1 MTPMAMLSRPV
12 CGTRGSTLILNLPG
26 SKKGAAECLDFVMM
40 AIPHAIDLLQG
51 NRDNVKQTHDQLQA
65 TDNKQQLQLP
75 SKKSEPKQRENQL
88 SRPLAEEKKP
98 KSKVVTTKTANRPR
112 ESQYDIIRVKEAVD
126 VGKRRIVRTRQL
138 YMNIV

>member
-65 TDNKQQLQLP
+65 TDNKHQQQLP

-88 SRPLAEEKKP
+88 SHPLADEKKP

-112 ESQYDIIRVKEAVD
+112 ESQYDIIGVKEAVD

-138 YMNIV
+138 YMHIV

>member
-65 TDNKQQLQLP
+65 TDNKQQQLP

-112 ESQYDIIRVKEAVD
+112 ESQYDIISVKEAVD